1 MVMWIAK
8 MKFWHKNS
16 LTIEAAKKF
25 NVTILA
31 FPMNTVIDEKIA
43 YLTSGH
49 LIIGDKKS
57 KEKYFEFISK
67 QPKYRNIEIEG
78 DFVVYAYQ
86 APIKETHLQM
96 YFTPDIFFI
105 KPVTVKP
112 DGFEYI
118 EFGSW
123 KKENLTGFLKKVK
136 KWIKI
141 SDFSIRKEKVTD
153 IYLPHLMPKLTDK
166 QKTAVSIAYQQG
178 YYDYPKKTNID
189 KLAKTMKLS
198 PSTFQEHLRKA
209 EEKLMPFL
217 LENTLG
223 R

>member
-1 MVMWIAK
+1 

-31 FPMNTVIDEKIA
+31 FPLNTVIDDKTA
-43 YLTSGH
+43 YLTAGH
-49 LIIGDKKS
+49 LIVGEKKN
-57 KEKYFEFISK
+57 KEKYFAFVKKQSK
-67 QPKYRNIEIEG
+67 YKNLEIEG
-78 DFVVYAYQ
+78 DFVVYAYE

-96 YFTPDIFFI
+96 YFTPEIFFI

-112 DGFEYI
+112 DGFEYV

-123 KKENLTGFLKKVK
+123 DKKNLTAFFKRVK
-136 KWIKI
+136 KWLKI
-141 SDFSIRKEKVTD
+141 YDFSIKRQKVTD
-153 IYLPHLMPKLTDK
+153 IYLPHLMPKLTEQ

-178 YYDYPKKTNID
+178 YYEYPKKTNIN

-223 R
+223 K

>member
-1 MVMWIAK
+1 MWVAK

-31 FPMNTVIDEKIA
+31 FPMNTVIEDNA
-43 YLTSGH
+43 ASMSTGH
-49 LIIGDKKS
+49 LVIGEQKN
-57 KEKYFEFISK
+57 KEKYFEFVKK
-67 QPKYRNIEIEG
+67 QPRYSNVEIEG
-78 DFVVYAYQ
+78 DFVVYEYH
-86 APIKETHLQM
+86 APIKESHLQM
-96 YFTPDIFFI
+96 YFTPDIMFI

-112 DGFEYI
+112 DGYEYI

-123 KKENLTGFLKKVK
+123 KKEGIMNLMKKVK

-141 SDFSIRKEKVTD
+141 ADFSISKEKVTD

-178 YYDYPKKTNID
+178 YYEYPKKTNIE
-189 KLAKTMKLS
+189 KLAKTMKLA